1 MSANPFSRL
10 APFIQEF
17 IYKKRW
23 DTLREAQVEACRVLF
38 DTPNHLLIAS
48 GTASGK
54 TEAAFFPALT
64 ELYNL
69 PSSSVGILY
78 IGPLKA
84 LINDQFERI
93 TDLLKEGQVPV
104 WHWHGDVSQTEKTK
118 LMKKPSGVLQI
129 TPESL
134 EGLLMN
140 RPNAIPAL
148 FQDLRYV
155 IIDEV
160 HAFMGAD
167 RGIQVLSQLTRI
179 ERMAACS
186 PRRIGLSAT
195 LSDYET
201 AAGWLGAGTK
211 NAVEVIAPQG
221 GRKLRLSVEHFS
233 FPDAR
238 DEKQAEQLELARK
251 AYYDFVYDNT
261 HLKKALVF
269 TNSRSDAELTTLEL
283 RRIAAKREQRDV
295 FHVHHGSISAMLR
308 EEAEAALRECPGP
321 AVAAA
326 TLTLELGIDLGELE
340 RVIQLGAPYSCSSFV
355 QRLGRSGRRG
365 DQASEMMF
373 LCPEDE
379 DEEAMLPARMPWML
393 LRAIAVI
400 ELYVR
405 EKWVEPLALRKK
417 PVGVLYHQTM
427 STLKSMGEAEPPDL
441 ARAVLTLP
449 AFRGIEPEE
458 YKEFLQYLLQTD
470 HIQRTEEGSLIIGLG
485 GEKIVNNYRF
495 YAVFKDDEEH
505 VVYNGSEEIGSI
517 TTVPPPGYC
526 FSLAGKLWKVEEVD
540 TKHKAL
546 YVKSAKGKVDT
557 LWLGAGG
564 DVHTRVVQKMR
575 EVLADNAIY
584 PYLAPGAVNR
594 LERARRLARESGL
607 LKQVVLP
614 AGGDSLFILPWAGS
628 KQFRTLERLLKHNL
642 SERLALRS
650 IVPMEPY
657 YMVVA
662 GKVDNK
668 TLMEEIKKELTDC
681 EDAGALLD
689 PDEAPY
695 LGKYDE
701 FVPPK
706 LVRTA
711 FAADGLDLEGL
722 AEVLGMAQGA
732 AGRGVTDV

>member
-1 MSANPFSRL
+1 MSLNRSPNPFTRL

-23 DTLREAQVEACRVLF
+23 DTLREAQVEACRVIF

-64 ELYNL
+64 ELHNR
-69 PSSSVGILY
+69 PPESVGILY

-93 TDLLKEGQVPV
+93 SDLLKEGNVPV
-104 WHWHGDVSQTEKTK
+104 WHWHGDVSQAEKTK
-118 LMKKPSGVLQI
+118 LMQKPSGVLQI

-148 FQDLRYV
+148 FHDLRYI

-167 RGIQVLSQLTRI
+167 RGIQVLSQMTRI
-179 ERMAACS
+179 ERMASCS

-195 LSDYET
+195 LSDYES
-201 AAGWLGAGTK
+201 AAGWLGAGTT
-211 NAVEVIAPQG
+211 NSTEVISPQG

-233 FPDAR
+233 LPDAR
-238 DEKQAEQLELARK
+238 DEKQAEQLELAK
-251 AYYDFVYDNT
+251 QAYHQYIYDVT

-308 EEAEAALRECPGP
+308 EEAEAALKTGQEP

-326 TLTLELGIDLGELE
+326 TVTLELGIDLGELE
-340 RVIQLGAPYSCSSFV
+340 RVIQLGAPYSSSSFV
-355 QRLGRSGRRG
+355 QRLGRSGRRE

-373 LCPEDE
+373 LIPEEE
-379 DEEAMLPARMPWML
+379 DEEAQLPARMPWTL

-400 ELYVR
+400 ELYLR
-405 EKWVEPLALRKK
+405 DKWVEPVAVRKK

-427 STLKSMGEAEPPDL
+427 STLKSMGEATPAEL
-441 ARAVLTLP
+441 ARHVLSLP
-449 AFRGIEPEE
+449 SFREISTNE
-458 YKEFLQYLLQTD
+458 YKQFLTYLLETD

-540 TKHKAL
+540 AKHKAL

-564 DVHTRVVQKMR
+564 DIHTKVMQKMR
-575 EVLADNAIY
+575 EVLAGSTIY
-584 PYLAPGAVNR
+584 PYLAAGAVNR

-607 LKQVVLP
+607 LSSIIIP

-642 SERLALRS
+642 SHRLNLRS

-657 YMVVA
+657 YMVVS
-662 GKVDNK
+662 GKTDPI
-668 TLMEEIKKELTDC
+668 TTHQAIIDELSNL
-681 EDAGALLD
+681 EDPSLLLE

-701 FVPPK
+701 FILPQ
-706 LVRTA
+706 LVRSA
-711 FAADGLDLEGL
+711 FSVDGLDVAGL
-722 AEVLGMAQGA
+722 ANTLELNK
-732 AGRGVTDV
+732 R